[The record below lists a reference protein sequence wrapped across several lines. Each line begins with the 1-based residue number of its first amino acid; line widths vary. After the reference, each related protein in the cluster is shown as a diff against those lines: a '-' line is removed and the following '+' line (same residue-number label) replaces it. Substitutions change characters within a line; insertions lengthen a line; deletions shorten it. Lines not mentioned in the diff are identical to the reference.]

1 MEWTDWLMLLLGVVG
16 SVIAWLFNRTIAAHD
31 KDMDELRESHSK
43 GMDELKES
51 HKELEKKREQDL
63 VHIFGKLSESVDS
76 QRKLTEEIHHLHRTL
91 LENYVRRDD
100 LQETTRRFE
109 SAVNNLAKELTDRI
123 SELKAD
129 IREERRVRQ

>member
-1 MEWTDWLMLLLGVVG
+1 MEWIDWAMLALGGVG
-16 SVIAWLFNRTIAAHD
+16 SVIAWLFKRTIASHD
-31 KDMDELRESHSK
+31 KDMEELR
-43 GMDELKES
+43 ES

-76 QRKLTEEIHHLHRTL
+76 QRKLTEEIHQLHRTL

-109 SAVNNLAKELTDRI
+109 NVVNSLARELTERI
-123 SELKAD
+123 AELKAD
-129 IREERRVRQ
+129 IREERRSRQ

>member
-1 MEWTDWLMLLLGVVG
+1 MELADWVTLVLGLVG
-16 SVIAWLFNRTIAAHD
+16 SVIAWLFNRTISSHD

-43 GMDELKES
+43 GMEELKLE
-51 HKELEKKREQDL
+51 HKELENKREQDL
-63 VHIFGKLSESVDS
+63 VHIFKKLSEGVDS